1 MAEGKA
7 DNKPP
12 FNSIDELVESFD
24 SGADWGDYL
33 DSMPEVHFDVDIKR
47 RRHLVELDADL
58 IDKLRA
64 VASDQHTSIEAL
76 VNSWLR
82 ERLQRAS

>member
-1 MAEGKA
+1 MAGSKA

-12 FNSIDELVESFD
+12 FNSIDELIEFFD
-24 SGADWGDYL
+24 SGADWGEYL

-47 RRHLVELDADL
+47 HRHLVELDADL
-58 IDKLRA
+58 VDKLRA
-64 VASDQHTSIEAL
+64 AASDQQMSTEAL

-82 ERLQRAS
+82 EKLSQAS